1 MTFSKI
7 QESLKLQSIKANLS
21 TLLNIMSNLINTP
34 FGQAHYGHSF
44 ADYYSQL
51 QEAETFFLN
60 DSLIHL
66 PINEVLYKTK
76 DILEVMIDLKAD
88 INSLPLALKKSHNLD
103 KSLSVTLNDFQEY
116 RDALLTRFPTN
127 EDSKE
132 ISNTMGVTTAT
143 ELLGQLS
150 ELSEELKEE
159 MEQTSSEISKKE
171 NQATKSYLSIERK
184 LEKYHEQ
191 LNEFRD
197 TSLKNT
203 ESLKKLNQDISSTE
217 RDLKVYID
225 SFHEMLEQEKTKNI
239 KMINDLKRLYEKELN
254 EQGANYVK
262 KFKALESQ
270 YEESLDNL
278 TKQQKNFIEELEK
291 NHQTQIDTLNNDIKA
306 IVESNQHEA
315 STGVEKINKL
325 VGIAANTSITGS
337 FKDNAQRERTGA
349 DWNRYGSIASMVV
362 SILAFVFYEA
372 VFDFNADQELHHTIA
387 RFGLTFLLS
396 LLAAYLARESSKHRQ
411 QQYNYQQIALEHE
424 ALSPYISDLPEEKQH
439 ELKIEMA
446 KKLFPG
452 TGNQSKTGTEGLP
465 INIHDLFVELIKKA
479 DFKSSTQKESSSSNN
494 AEQGKQTP
502 NT

>member
-1 MTFSKI
+1 MIFSKETEQLVKTTI
-7 QESLKLQSIKANLS
+7 EDLTYIITQLQSHLLHSPIFDGNITGKYLIDTRDLLSKDLLDGKNLPYVAQISECLSVIDYLTNHGLENFGHNPKLMRRLRS
-21 TLLNIMSNLINTP
+21 TRQNLQQLTQNREVQALQTDWHGLHHLSDSNEVISSDLKGPLHHNSRAI
-34 FGQAHYGHSF
+34 
-44 ADYYSQL
+44 DEL
-51 QEAETFFLN
+51 QEKIGNLENLLRSKF
-60 DSLIHL
+60 DSF
-66 PINEVLYKTK
+66 NS
-76 DILEVMIDLKAD
+76 DIKI
-88 INSLPLALKKSHNLD
+88 
-103 KSLSVTLNDFQEY
+103 
-116 RDALLTRFPTN
+116 
-127 EDSKE
+127 SK
-132 ISNTMGVTTAT
+132 
-143 ELLGQLS
+143 Q
-150 ELSEELKEE
+150 
-159 MEQTSSEISKKE
+159 QTS
-171 NQATKSYLSIERK
+171 
-184 LEKYHEQ
+184 
-191 LNEFRD
+191 
-197 TSLKNT
+197 
-203 ESLKKLNQDISSTE
+203 
-217 RDLKVYID
+217 
-225 SFHEMLEQEKTKNI
+225 
-239 KMINDLKRLYEKELN
+239 NDLHKFNKLHEYNKKELN
-254 EQGANYVK
+254 EREANYVK

-362 SILAFVFYEA
+362 SIFAFVFYEA
-372 VFDFNADQELHHTIA
+372 VFDFNADQELHHAIA

-502 NT
+502 HT